1 MMKMELNF
9 NLMIKHLNRIYK
21 LGYDIEVIWN
31 KQIQITYDFNRVSG
45 FEDYDPVS
53 VLIYVHDFCDESLNF
68 QKCLEETCEIFYSW
82 YSDNHKMILK
92 YIENPESQNSIDRV
106 DIDSLS
112 LGDVSQQVNRGMRI
126 GDILDDY

>member
-1 MMKMELNF
+1 
-9 NLMIKHLNRIYK
+9 MIKHLNRIYK

-45 FEDYDPVS
+45 FEDYEPVS
-53 VLIYVHDFCDESLNF
+53 VLIYVHDFWDESLNF

-82 YSDNHKMILK
+82 YSDNHKIILK
-92 YIENPESQNSIDRV
+92 YLENPQDKFDHFDSRTN
-106 DIDSLS
+106 IDSLS

-126 GDILDDY
+126 DDILDDY

>member
-1 MMKMELNF
+1 
-9 NLMIKHLNRIYK
+9 MIKHLNRIYK
-21 LGYDIEVIWN
+21 LGYDIEIIWN
-31 KQIQITYDFNRVSG
+31 KQIQITYDFNRISG

-53 VLIYVHDFCDESLNF
+53 VLIYVHDFWDDSLNF

-92 YIENPESQNSIDRV
+92 YLEDSQDKFLTIGDYFASRTN
-106 DIDSLS
+106 IDSLS

>member
-1 MMKMELNF
+1 
-9 NLMIKHLNRIYK
+9 MIKHLNRIYK

-45 FEDYDPVS
+45 FEDYEPVS
-53 VLIYVHDFCDESLNF
+53 VLIYVHDFWDESLNF

-92 YIENPESQNSIDRV
+92 YIENPENEFPHSLHKNSIDRV
-106 DIDSLS
+106 NIDSLS

-126 GDILDDY
+126 DDILDDY

>member
-1 MMKMELNF
+1 
-9 NLMIKHLNRIYK
+9 MIKHLNRIYK

-53 VLIYVHDFCDESLNF
+53 VLIYVHDFWDESLNF

-82 YSDNHKMILK
+82 YSDNHKTILK
-92 YIENPESQNSIDRV
+92 YLENPQDKFETQARHFSSRTN
-106 DIDSLS
+106 IDSLS

-126 GDILDDY
+126 DDILDDY

>member
-1 MMKMELNF
+1 
-9 NLMIKHLNRIYK
+9 MIKHLNRIYK

-45 FEDYDPVS
+45 FEDYEPVS
-53 VLIYVHDFCDESLNF
+53 VLIYVHDFWNESLNF

-92 YIENPESQNSIDRV
+92 YLENDQDKFDHFSSRTN
-106 DIDSLS
+106 IDSLS

-126 GDILDDY
+126 DDILDDY

>member
-1 MMKMELNF
+1 
-9 NLMIKHLNRIYK
+9 MIKHLNRIYK

-45 FEDYDPVS
+45 FEEYEPVS
-53 VLIYVHDFCDESLNF
+53 VLIYVHDFWNESLNF

-82 YSDNHKMILK
+82 YSDNHKTILK
-92 YIENPESQNSIDRV
+92 YLENPQDKFETQARHFSSRTN
-106 DIDSLS
+106 IDSLS

-126 GDILDDY
+126 DDILDDY

>member
-1 MMKMELNF
+1 
-9 NLMIKHLNRIYK
+9 LNRIYK
-21 LGYDIEVIWN
+21 LGYDIEIIWN

-45 FEDYDPVS
+45 FEDYEPVS
-53 VLIYVHDFCDESLNF
+53 VLIYVHDFWNESLNF

-82 YSDNHKMILK
+82 YSDNHKMISK

-126 GDILDDY
+126 DDILDY